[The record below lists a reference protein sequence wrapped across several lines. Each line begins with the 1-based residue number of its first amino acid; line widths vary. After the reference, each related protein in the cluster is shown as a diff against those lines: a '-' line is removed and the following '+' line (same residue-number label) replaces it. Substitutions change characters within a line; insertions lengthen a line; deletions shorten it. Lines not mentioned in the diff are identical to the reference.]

1 MWFAL
6 TAHQKKRSKKEI
18 QKEFFAGKYGVIMTA
33 ESRDEL
39 EKKLNESIVKFPREM
54 EKYLHAGIKIIEADS
69 SIRAK
74 LKAAK
79 ENKYFDQSGQYSL
92 F

>member
-18 QKEFFAGKYGVIMTA
+18 QKEFSAGKYEVIMTA
-33 ESRDEL
+33 ESRDDL
-39 EKKLNESIVKFPREM
+39 ETKLNESILKFPKEM
-54 EKYLHAGIKIIEADS
+54 EKYLRAGIKIVEAEN
-69 SIRAK
+69 SIQAK
-74 LKAAK
+74 SKALK
-79 ENKYFDQSGQYSL
+79 ENKYFDQKGQYSL

>member
-6 TAHQKKRSKKEI
+6 TAHQKKRSKREI
-18 QKEFFAGKYGVIMTA
+18 QKDFFAGKYEVIMTA

-39 EKKLNESIVKFPREM
+39 ETKLNESIVKFPKQM
-54 EKYLHAGIKIIEADS
+54 EKYLHAGIKIVEADN

-74 LKAAK
+74 SKAKK
-79 ENKYFDQSGQYSL
+79 ENIYFDQNGQYSL